1 MGTNALKAPALRI
14 MFFSGLVAGAIS
26 LMPAVGFGDSSDSV
40 DALKTDV
47 DVSGPFLQ
55 RLADQNKG
63 DWGDQWHG
71 RKNPIRCGEPEITH
85 TLQQPNVLFMNC
97 TPDATLSYQTP
108 QPVPYFQ
115 WTYTDPLTTNIAT
128 PCFLFRSDDGGNR
141 WKTVDPNPMRPDL
154 GYLCA
159 DAMAE
164 HGPNGE
170 LYLAA
175 DIFHSPP
182 NAPVPIYVT
191 PPLLPLPMQPLGI
204 GFTRSLD
211 GGRTW
216 STPIFIPTAIDGPV
230 FTVDHS
236 TGVLYEASSCVNFNL
251 TTGIG
256 DYGCTPTARNLAVS
270 TDRGQTWL
278 PAVEIATTNPPTTTI
293 TPGHLHNIAPL
304 GTSRNGLSAALG
316 VLGAVGASGPGAV
329 VFGYSTDNGATFTQ
343 HPIPLGTAIPC
354 AAPQPEVAADPA
366 ARGTFAVDIICVPS
380 APTVRVFVTHD
391 FGVTW
396 TETADLAVVP
406 PPDFQGTASPY
417 TVNRPWINYSPT
429 GVLGVVWREDYG
441 PTQQPFGLAAP
452 VGERLLA
459 QDVFI
464 ALSTDGGTT
473 FGSPIRVNTAT
484 SPGGDPR
491 QIAIDDDSHILLDQ
505 QFAYVGW
512 GDWRSGEMEIWF
524 RKVDIH

>member
-14 MFFSGLVAGAIS
+14 MLFSGLVAGAIS
-26 LMPAVGFGDSSDSV
+26 LMPAAGFGDSSDSV

-128 PCFLFRSDDGGNR
+128 PCFLFRSDDGGNH
-141 WKTVDPNPMRPDL
+141 WKIVNPNPMRPDL

-204 GFTRSLD
+204 GFTR
-211 GGRTW
+211 
-216 STPIFIPTAIDGPV
+216 
-230 FTVDHS
+230 
-236 TGVLYEASSCVNFNL
+236 
-251 TTGIG
+251 
-256 DYGCTPTARNLAVS
+256 
-270 TDRGQTWL
+270 
-278 PAVEIATTNPPTTTI
+278 
-293 TPGHLHNIAPL
+293 
-304 GTSRNGLSAALG
+304 
-316 VLGAVGASGPGAV
+316 
-329 VFGYSTDNGATFTQ
+329 
-343 HPIPLGTAIPC
+343 
-354 AAPQPEVAADPA
+354 
-366 ARGTFAVDIICVPS
+366 
-380 APTVRVFVTHD
+380 
-391 FGVTW
+391 
-396 TETADLAVVP
+396 
-406 PPDFQGTASPY
+406 
-417 TVNRPWINYSPT
+417 
-429 GVLGVVWREDYG
+429 
-441 PTQQPFGLAAP
+441 
-452 VGERLLA
+452 
-459 QDVFI
+459 
-464 ALSTDGGTT
+464 
-473 FGSPIRVNTAT
+473 
-484 SPGGDPR
+484 
-491 QIAIDDDSHILLDQ
+491 
-505 QFAYVGW
+505 
-512 GDWRSGEMEIWF
+512 
-524 RKVDIH
+524 